1 MATQRGKNAPQIEDR
16 MEDQPKE
23 DPPVDDQAVQ
33 GPAPDEVRIV
43 VLKETHIGGQPVD
56 VGEELTVKR
65 RDVSKLLKHRMVQEA

>member
-23 DPPVDDQAVQ
+23 DPPVDDPAAQ
-33 GPAPDEVRIV
+33 APDEVRIV
-43 VLKETHIGGQPVD
+43 VLKETHIGGQPVE

-65 RDVSKLLKHRMVQEA
+65 QDVAKLLKHRMVQEA